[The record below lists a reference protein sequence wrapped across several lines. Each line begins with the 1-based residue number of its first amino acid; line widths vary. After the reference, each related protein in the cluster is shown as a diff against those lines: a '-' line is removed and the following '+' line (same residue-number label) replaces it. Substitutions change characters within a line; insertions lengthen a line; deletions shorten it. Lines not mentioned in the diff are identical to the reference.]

1 MFVDRDR
8 LVPVRAARVRSPHT
22 TSVAFWAAIT
32 APLIALLLLAR
43 PPAVLPTISVVAL
56 ASAAMIALAAWWA
69 SSYRNSSGISLWDA
83 AAAYAFIGFA
93 AGAMSDPNELV
104 RFFALPALMPEQAG

>member
-8 LVPVRAARVRSPHT
+8 FVLVRVAGAGSPNKN
-22 TSVAFWAAIT
+22 SVAFCAAAT

-43 PPAVLPTISVVAL
+43 PPLVLPTISLVAL
-56 ASAAMIALAAWWA
+56 AGAALIALAAWWT
-69 SSYRNSSGISLWDA
+69 SSDPNSSAISLWDVCG
-83 AAAYAFIGFA
+83 AYAFIGFA

-104 RFFALPALMPEQAG
+104 ELFASPAAVPEHAG